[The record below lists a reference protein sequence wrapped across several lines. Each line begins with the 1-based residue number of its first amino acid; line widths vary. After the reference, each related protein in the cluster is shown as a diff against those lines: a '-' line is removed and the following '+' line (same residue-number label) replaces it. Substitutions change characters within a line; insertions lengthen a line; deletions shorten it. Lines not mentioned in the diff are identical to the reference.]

1 MYARV
6 QAMFRASGVE
16 QLDNATFEHAVRV
29 LVLHQQYCSTTS
41 YPSQSEPLEEPR
53 GERKGSE
60 REKIESREA
69 GKERKKEG
77 KNTSQRGEHGGHES
91 VRGDAQKGRTGR
103 LREGETL

>member
-1 MYARV
+1 MPSQSCWSAHWSDLMYARV
-6 QAMFRASGVE
+6 QAVFRASGVE
-16 QLDNATFEHAVRV
+16 QLDNAAFEHAVRV

-69 GKERKKEG
+69 GKQGRKGSIQHKGE
-77 KNTSQRGEHGGHES
+77 NTEDTR
-91 VRGDAQKGRTGR
+91 A
-103 LREGETL
+103 